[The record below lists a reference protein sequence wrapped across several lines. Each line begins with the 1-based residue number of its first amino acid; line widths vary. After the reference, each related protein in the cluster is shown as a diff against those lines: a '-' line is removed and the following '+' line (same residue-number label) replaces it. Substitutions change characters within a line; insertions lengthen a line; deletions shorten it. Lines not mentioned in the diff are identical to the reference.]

1 VLSGRRRLPSLTA
14 PPCSDREYEENFMPS
29 DLASQID
36 KLLADGAIDQT
47 AKVAKLRQWE
57 ADALA
62 RQRASSE
69 GMAPAASRDG
79 ADLKAIETALRSL
92 GEDAV
97 DQGPASI

>member
-1 VLSGRRRLPSLTA
+1 
-14 PPCSDREYEENFMPS
+14 MPS
-29 DLASQID
+29 ELASQID
-36 KLLADGAIDQT
+36 KLLADGAIDH
-47 AKVAKLRQWE
+47 AVKVAKLRQWE

-79 ADLKAIETALRSL
+79 SDLKAIETALCSL